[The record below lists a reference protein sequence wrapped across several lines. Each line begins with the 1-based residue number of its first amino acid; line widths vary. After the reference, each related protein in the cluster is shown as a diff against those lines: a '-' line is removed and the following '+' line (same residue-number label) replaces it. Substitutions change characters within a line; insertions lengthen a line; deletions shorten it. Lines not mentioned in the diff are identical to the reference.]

1 MSPRLY
7 RSPNGSCPFMSIA
20 PRRAKRRSSA
30 SFDRARSSLSLG
42 NGGTLP
48 STLRRVW
55 VARRVQDKDGNNLP
69 RFLVVINHA
78 AVNRFHRSVSQESI
92 AITQNYVSAAN
103 LRQVLNFLSSR
114 NPDLI
119 SGLEGVQARQQL
131 HDDFL
136 LALQAQRPEALTEC
150 SAIGRALDEK
160 LRVRTDL
167 LSNGATGFYTQ

>member
-1 MSPRLY
+1 MVTTCLVFLSSSIML
-7 RSPNGSCPFMSIA
+7 RSIVFTG
-20 PRRAKRRSSA
+20 
-30 SFDRARSSLSLG
+30 
-42 NGGTLP
+42 
-48 STLRRVW
+48 
-55 VARRVQDKDGNNLP
+55 
-69 RFLVVINHA
+69 
-78 AVNRFHRSVSQESI
+78 SVSQESI